1 MGEMIQF
8 DPNEEVNFGKFEA
21 ADEEVCKCIEEINT
35 CYREKNC
42 WEEKNYGYWGNSKT
56 CTQVTKCSKRAC
68 TGIKSGAFSQF
79 HIPFVTFGLVIVGI
93 FW

>member
-35 CYREKNC
+35 CYREKKLLGRKKL
-42 WEEKNYGYWGNSKT
+42 WL
-56 CTQVTKCSKRAC
+56 
-68 TGIKSGAFSQF
+68 
-79 HIPFVTFGLVIVGI
+79 P
-93 FW
+93 